1 MKYLVVKFNNKN
13 EASYFANAIGKYYSY
28 DKIDKENGTEFYVK
42 CDKVEITGIDS
53 GLVYLFFDLG
63 HNSFSVPLSI
73 KSVYKLEVRDIW
85 H

>member
-1 MKYLVVKFNNKN
+1 MRYLKVEFDTKN
-13 EASYFANAIGKYYSY
+13 EARYFENAIFKYYTF
-28 DKIDKENGTEFYVK
+28 DKVEKENSTIYYIK

-73 KSVYKLEVRDIW
+73 KSVYKLEVRDI
-85 H
+85 